1 MKKAVAIALVLCLVV
16 GCLAALTACKK
27 DNDNGN
33 NEQQKEPVDY
43 SKLNVL
49 FLGDSI
55 AEAVAGPSPIEE
67 REWYGYYGLIGQI
80 NGYNYNNRAIS
91 GHQTGELLAYIS
103 REEEDAY
110 LTNTLIAE
118 ADVICI
124 SITGNDLLWHN
135 FPLMLYEL
143 AAKEKY
149 GDDYVNRAD
158 VAECYEYHRY
168 QVINAEGTMRTITKD
183 DDLSTGEWREL
194 KPGDGIETFERCV
207 ATATKN
213 VGDVVATLKTKN
225 PDVTIIFQNVYN
237 PVDDESELIPIN
249 LVEDLMKLDAKY
261 DFSTEAGVAEY
272 RRWGAYMLGAMSDI
286 LENVAKNNDKVEF
299 LNVAKA
305 FDEVYQAD
313 KERGKALIFD
323 DGVHPSDQGH
333 AKIAATMEAKLVE
346 LGLADGKV
354 ALANYKELRK
364 TQLGRQYGE
373 VAGFDLS
380 AAKAAVDAA
389 ADLDGVSRAFFDAT
403 ANYTPKLL
411 ADPVTT
417 IVTNGKYVQEKET
430 YELSR
435 IINRKADETTQ
446 AGLDGLFEFVATL
459 LVDRSLTLNT
469 DGTMEIKITLENN
482 DVLTL
487 LSLAGDFDGM
497 VLGGKED
504 TFYKDEKGNLTNL
517 MMSGAKDTYGTLK
530 VYADALFPGLGW
542 DKGTFGA
549 NFHYMHDSLGLGIEG
564 LEKLIDVPYTDE
576 VGLPQ
581 NMAPEGT
588 IDQSTV
594 GKTYA
599 SYADYVLAYL
609 GRYQEVVDADGKTLH
624 VDKVPE
630 GVMNKLKECLTV
642 DETEGEDA
650 GKITIRINTKYS
662 LVNLTGADGKEY
674 DAVYCGNY
682 SAKTSPWLILT
693 KFADEDGVT
702 HVKMDF
708 EIMGYVIQF

>member
-1 MKKAVAIALVLCLVV
+1 MKKLVALVLIVCLAV
-16 GCLAALTACKK
+16 GCLSVLTACNK
-27 DNDNGN
+27 DKDKSKEN
-33 NEQQKEPVDY
+33 KEPVDY

-103 REEEDAY
+103 REEENAY
-110 LTNTLIAE
+110 LTNTLIAD

-149 GDDYVNRAD
+149 GADYVNRED
-158 VAECYEYHRY
+158 VAACYEYHRY
-168 QVINAEGTMRTITKD
+168 QVINEEGTMRTITKD
-183 DDLSTGEWREL
+183 DDLTAGEWRAL
-194 KPGDGIETFERCV
+194 KPGDGIATFERCV

-213 VGDVVATLKTKN
+213 VGDIVAKLREKN
-225 PDVTIIFQNVYN
+225 PKATIIFQNVYN
-237 PVDDESELIPIN
+237 PVDNESELIPIN

-261 DFSTEAGVAEY
+261 DFSTASGVAEY
-272 RRWGAYMLGAMSDI
+272 RRWGKYMLGAMSDI
-286 LENVAKNNDKVEF
+286 LENAAENNDKVEF
-299 LNVAKA
+299 LDVAKA
-305 FDEVYQAD
+305 FDEVYEAD
-313 KERGKALIFD
+313 KEQGKALIFD

-346 LGLADGKV
+346 LGLADGKA

-373 VAGFDLS
+373 VAGFDL
-380 AAKAAVDAA
+380 AAARAAVDAA
-389 ADLDGVSRAFFDAT
+389 EDMDGVSRAFFDAT
-403 ANYTPKLL
+403 SNYTPKLL
-411 ADPVTT
+411 SDPVTT
-417 IVTNGKYVQEKET
+417 IVTNGVHVAET
-430 YELSR
+430 ERYNLTR
-435 IINRKADETTQ
+435 VINRKADEAGQ
-446 AGLDGLFEFVATL
+446 AQLDGIFEIADLYVTEKYL
-459 LVDRSLTLNT
+459 ELNA
-469 DGTMEIKITLENN
+469 DGTMEIKIVAPVGDLLPL
-482 DVLTL
+482 LTL
-487 LSLAGDFDGM
+487 VGTEIDGM

-504 TFYKDEKGNLTNL
+504 TFYKDENGNLTNL

-542 DKGTFGA
+542 ADGTFGA
-549 NFHYMHDSLGLGIEG
+549 NFHYMYDSLGLGIEG
-564 LEKLIDVPYTDE
+564 LEVLTDVPYTDT
-576 VGLPQ
+576 VGLPA

-599 SYADYVLAYL
+599 SYADYLLAYL

-624 VDKVPE
+624 VDKLPA
-630 GVMNKLKECLTV
+630 GVMDKLMELGNV
-642 DETEGEDA
+642 
-650 GKITIRINTKYS
+650 TIRVNTKYS
-662 LVNLTGADGKEY
+662 LVDLTGADGKTY
-674 DAVYCGNY
+674 QAVYCGNY

-693 KFADEDGVT
+693 KYADEEGTT
-702 HVKMDF
+702 HVRFDF
-708 EIMGYVIQF
+708 EIMGFILQF